1 MQWLGGHISTHF
13 RNCFSGFFGGR
24 KRHKTPLLH
33 IPCIITLAWVLL
45 PRGETSQGTDNT
57 TRIQISHGSNYT
69 GFWCSYFG
77 SSTLIC
83 HCIPPTVS
91 HFSELAKRE
100 LVSTCCL
107 AQSFLCVFVLP
118 GTALGLHHSLLSCCR
133 QLQTCRRHP
142 KALTVISYPKF
153 LMHAL
158 GNKLAHASSSAP
170 CSLWDLNHPTS
181 TVQSFISLSF
191 SFLITLSVASC
202 VSKCTNL

>member
-13 RNCFSGFFGGR
+13 HNCFSGFFGGR

-33 IPCIITLAWVLL
+33 IACIITLAWVLL
-45 PRGETSQGTDNT
+45 PRGETSQGTDNA

-100 LVSTCCL
+100 LVFPWARAVSPRASCVSLCFR
-107 AQSFLCVFVLP
+107 AQ
-118 GTALGLHHSLLSCCR
+118 
-133 QLQTCRRHP
+133 
-142 KALTVISYPKF
+142 
-153 LMHAL
+153 
-158 GNKLAHASSSAP
+158 
-170 CSLWDLNHPTS
+170 LWDFITHYFHAVGSSRLAEGILKLSPSSLTPNSWCTHWGTS
-181 TVQSFISLSF
+181 LPMLQVLLLVLYETWIIQWVLCSLSF